1 MPNLSPLIKMKL
13 CDNNCVKYNKLK
25 THGNDPSITNA
36 MRYSQLV
43 NNYKYLK
50 VQTSVKEDNS
60 YKQPLFT
67 NFFSK

>member
-1 MPNLSPLIKMKL
+1 MPNISPLIKMKL
-13 CDNNCVKYNKLK
+13 CNNTCVKYNKLK
-25 THGNDPSITNA
+25 TPGNDPSITKA

-43 NNYKYLK
+43 NSYKYLT
-50 VQTSVKEDNS
+50 VQSSSNEEKS